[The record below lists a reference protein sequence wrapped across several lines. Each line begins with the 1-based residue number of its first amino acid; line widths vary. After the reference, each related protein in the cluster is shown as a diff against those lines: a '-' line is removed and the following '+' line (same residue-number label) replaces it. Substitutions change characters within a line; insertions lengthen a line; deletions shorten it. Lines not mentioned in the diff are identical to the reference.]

1 MSRRSRLTT
10 AALAAATLVLAQ
22 CAAPDA
28 PPPPSTSTPS
38 TSTAAPTTTT
48 TAAPTT
54 TSTTDAPPP
63 SRIHPVTVDEL
74 GPSWRLGCPTPPE
87 ELRRVD
93 LDYVG
98 FDGQTHRGEL
108 IVHQELADEV
118 VAIFA
123 ELERQRFPVERMQAV
138 TAYPDADDEL
148 SMRDNNTSAFNCRG
162 IPGSTSWS
170 WHAYGRAIDINPKI
184 NPFVPRGEPAQ
195 PANAGEFVDRT
206 QSLPG
211 MLHAG
216 DPVVRLFIER
226 GWAWGGNWTNPLD
239 YQHFE
244 RP

>member
-1 MSRRSRLTT
+1 MTA

-22 CAAPDA
+22 CAAPDT
-28 PPPPSTSTPS
+28 PPPPSTT
-38 TSTAAPTTTT
+38 TTTTTTTTPTTTT
-48 TAAPTT
+48 VTPTT
-54 TSTTDAPPP
+54 TVAPP
-63 SRIHPVTVDEL
+63 SRIHPVTVEEL
-74 GPSWRLGCPTPPE
+74 GPSWRPGCPTPPE

-93 LDYVG
+93 LDYIG
-98 FDGQTHRGEL
+98 FDGRTRRGEL
-108 IVHQELADEV
+108 VVHRELADEV

-123 ELERQRFPVERMQAV
+123 ELERQRFPIERMQAV

-170 WHAYGRAIDINPKI
+170 WHAYGRAIDVNPKL

-195 PANAGEFVDRT
+195 PANAGEFVDRSR
-206 QSLPG
+206 SLPG

-216 DPVVRLFIER
+216 DPAVRVFTDR